1 MGATDPSPVV
11 RLYLACAL
19 QRLPL
24 SQRWSLARAL
34 VSRGEDAQDPNIPYL
49 LWYGIEPLVAANPSY
64 AMDLARGS
72 RLPRLASWIWR
83 RAGAQDET
91 LPFALDDLARS
102 SGIDRQEGILDAVLL
117 ALDARSGV
125 EMPENWATM
134 SAGFLNSPSD
144 AVRARA
150 ISLATLFGDPSAFP
164 FLRAQLADPAA
175 AAEDR
180 TRALET
186 LVRAKDDG
194 AVPVMI
200 GLITDTEWSSAA
212 LKGLATF
219 AHDSIPTAILDALP
233 NLEGQA
239 RRDAITGL
247 TGRATWTMQMLEA
260 MEEGRVE
267 RSDLGAIELRKLSAL
282 GDDAILERLNAVWG
296 VVRETSG
303 TAQEQTERWRGV
315 LTGERLAQ
323 ADLSVGRAVFELTCM
338 RCHSLYEKG
347 EEIGP
352 DLTGA
357 GRSDL
362 GYLLQNML
370 DPNALI
376 PAEYQ
381 MTLVMTVD
389 GRLLT
394 GIVQAEDDETLV
406 LRTENEEIVLGHDE
420 IEERRTDAS
429 SMMPEGQLD
438 TLTEEQVV
446 ALVAYLQHDSEVPL
460 PDCP

>member
-1 MGATDPSPVV
+1 MG
-11 RLYLACAL
+11 
-19 QRLPL
+19 
-24 SQRWSLARAL
+24 
-34 VSRGEDAQDPNIPYL
+34 
-49 LWYGIEPLVAANPSY
+49 
-64 AMDLARGS
+64 
-72 RLPRLASWIWR
+72 
-83 RAGAQDET
+83 
-91 LPFALDDLARS
+91 
-102 SGIDRQEGILDAVLL
+102 
-117 ALDARSGV
+117 
-125 EMPENWATM
+125 
-134 SAGFLNSPSD
+134 
-144 AVRARA
+144 
-150 ISLATLFGDPSAFP
+150 
-164 FLRAQLADPAA
+164 
-175 AAEDR
+175 
-180 TRALET
+180 
-186 LVRAKDDG
+186 
-194 AVPVMI
+194 
-200 GLITDTEWSSAA
+200 
-212 LKGLATF
+212 
-219 AHDSIPTAILDALP
+219 
-233 NLEGQA
+233 
-239 RRDAITGL
+239 
-247 TGRATWTMQMLEA
+247 
-260 MEEGRVE
+260 EGRVE

-406 LRTENEEIVLGHDE
+406 LRTENEEIVLGQDE

>member
-1 MGATDPSPVV
+1 V
-11 RLYLACAL
+11 LK
-19 QRLPL
+19 
-24 SQRWSLARAL
+24 
-34 VSRGEDAQDPNIPYL
+34 
-49 LWYGIEPLVAANPSY
+49 
-64 AMDLARGS
+64 
-72 RLPRLASWIWR
+72 
-83 RAGAQDET
+83 
-91 LPFALDDLARS
+91 ALDT
-102 SGIDRQEGILDAVLL
+102 
-117 ALDARSGV
+117 RSGV
-125 EMPENWATM
+125 EMPKNWATM

-144 AVRARA
+144 AVRTRA
-150 ISLATLFGDPSAFP
+150 MSLATLFGDPSAFP
-164 FLRAQLADPAA
+164 FLRAQLADPTAT
-175 AAEDR
+175 AEDR

-194 AVPVMI
+194 VVPVMI
-200 GLITDTEWSSAA
+200 GLITDTEWSSVA
-212 LKGLATF
+212 LKGLAAF
-219 AHDSIPTAILDALP
+219 PHDSIPRAILNALP
-233 NLEGQA
+233 KLEGQS
-239 RRDAITGL
+239 RRDAITSL
-247 TGRATWTMQMLEA
+247 TGRAPWAMQMLDS
-260 MEEGRVE
+260 MGEGGVE

-282 GDDAILERLNAVWG
+282 GDDSILKRLNEVWG

-315 LTGERLAQ
+315 LTEERLAQ
-323 ADLSVGRAVFELTCM
+323 ADLSQGRAVFELTCM

-347 EEIGP
+347 EDIGP
-352 DLTGA
+352 GLTGA

-406 LRTENEEIVLGHDE
+406 LRTENEEIVLGQDE

-429 SMMPEGQLD
+429 SMMPEGQLE